1 MNKNDNS
8 AAEYV
13 YTNSNNAPK
22 VPIRIQIEFNKDL
35 IIKSIIEKVPFKH
48 LYDKLLSEKKINCSY
63 CSFCKH
69 LSELTYVDLK
79 NEKDEKNKL
88 ETKTIKP
95 FVPPEKKE
103 KKFVNTN
110 GLTTNIDDLA

>member
-8 AAEYV
+8 AVEYI
-13 YTNSNNAPK
+13 YANSNNAPK
-22 VPIRIQIEFNKDL
+22 VPIRIQIECNKDL
-35 IIKSIIEKVPFKH
+35 IIKSIREKVPFKH
-48 LYDKLLSEKKINCSY
+48 LYNKLLSEKKINCSY
-63 CSFCKH
+63 SCFCKN
-69 LSELTYVDLK
+69 LNELTYVDLK
-79 NEKDEKNKL
+79 TEKDEKNKL
-88 ETKTIKP
+88 ETKTFKP